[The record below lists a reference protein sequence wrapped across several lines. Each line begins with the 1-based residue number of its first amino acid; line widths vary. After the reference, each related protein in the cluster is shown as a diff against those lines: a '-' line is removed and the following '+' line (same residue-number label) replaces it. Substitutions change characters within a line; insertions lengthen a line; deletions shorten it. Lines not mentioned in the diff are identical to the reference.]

1 MKIEGNKITAKEGY
15 VLQRLFDNLIVGKE
29 IILGFTYFINGKELS
44 RPLYEI
50 PEHYIE
56 IPEIEEEEEV
66 LPVDSDNLK
75 DLLLTALN
83 RETQNKIISG
93 FVWRDMK
100 VWLSVEN
107 QMNYKNTYD
116 LAIQTNGSILPITFK
131 FGDVET
137 PIYYQFNDIDDLS
150 DFYLKMSKYIAD
162 TLLEG
167 WNKKDS
173 INWDNY

>member
-29 IILGFTYFINGKELS
+29 ITLGFTYFINGKELS

-56 IPEIEEEEEV
+56 IPEIEEEEV

-100 VWLSVEN
+100 VWLSIEN
-107 QMNYKNTYD
+107 QMNYKNNYD
-116 LAIQTNGSILPITFK
+116 LAINTNGDNLPVTFK
-131 FGDVET
+131 FGNDDEPV
-137 PIYYQFNDIDDLS
+137 YYQFNSIEDLEE
-150 DFYLKMSKYIAD
+150 FYIAMNTHISD
-162 TLLEG
+162 TLSKG
-167 WNKKDS
+167 WDKKNS
-173 INWDNY
+173 INWTNY

>member
-29 IILGFTYFINGKELS
+29 IFLGFTYFINGKELS

-56 IPEIEEEEEV
+56 IPEIEEEV

-100 VWLSVEN
+100 VWLSIEN
-107 QMNYKNTYD
+107 QMNYKNNYD
-116 LAIQTNGSILPITFK
+116 LAISTNGDILPVTFK
-131 FGDVET
+131 FGNDDEPV
-137 PIYYQFNDIDDLS
+137 YYQFNRIEDLEE
-150 DFYLKMSKYIAD
+150 FYIAMNTHISD
-162 TLLEG
+162 TLSEG
-167 WNKKDS
+167 WDIKNS
-173 INWDNY
+173 INWANY